1 MKEQFARA
9 VEDAG
14 GRVHRGEG
22 AVERLL
28 GQGVSVTGCLCAI
41 ADTGTVVLSSRLNG
55 GRRAGL
61 VDPVHVV
68 LVRDDE
74 LVPDLAAALELV
86 AAETAAASAV
96 TLVTGPSRTADIE
109 GVLVRGAHG
118 PRELH
123 VVLI

>member
-1 MKEQFARA
+1 VRDAFARS
-9 VEDAG
+9 VEEAG

-22 AVERLL
+22 AVEHLL

-41 ADTGTVVLSSRLNG
+41 ADTGTIVLSSRLTG

-61 VDPVHVV
+61 VDAVHVV
-68 LVRDDE
+68 LVRDDQ
-74 LVPDLAAALELV
+74 LVPDLAAALERVTL
-86 AAETAAASAV
+86 ETTAASAV
-96 TLVTGPSRTADIE
+96 TFVTGPSRTADIE

-123 VVLI
+123 VVLV

>member
-1 MKEQFARA
+1 
-9 VEDAG
+9 
-14 GRVHRGEG
+14 VHHGPG
-22 AVERLL
+22 AVEHLT

-41 ADTGTVVLSSRLNG
+41 ADTGTVVVSAADAG

-74 LVPDLAAALELV
+74 LVADLAAALERIRPELQRS
-86 AAETAAASAV
+86 SAV
-96 TLVTGPSRTADIE
+96 ALITGPSRTADIE
-109 GVLVRGAHG
+109 GVLIRGAHG

-123 VVLI
+123 VVLVDA